1 MIKLLQDYE
10 NHKKDAI
17 IDLGCV
23 KNALLVSKKIAQW
36 IKVNNT
42 KYKTK

>member
-1 MIKLLQDYE
+1 MIKLLHDYDKY
-10 NHKKDAI
+10 KKDAI

-36 IKVNNT
+36 IKISDV

>member
-36 IKVNNT
+36 IKVSDV
-42 KYKTK
+42 KYKVK